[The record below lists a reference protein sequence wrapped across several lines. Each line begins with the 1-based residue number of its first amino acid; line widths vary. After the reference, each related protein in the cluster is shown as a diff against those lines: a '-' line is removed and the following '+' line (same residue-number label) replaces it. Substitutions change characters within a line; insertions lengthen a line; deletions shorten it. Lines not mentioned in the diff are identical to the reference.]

1 MNQEQLHEKIEFNH
15 VRELIEWAGDV
26 YGEQTAYSFRV
37 NPHEDTVT
45 EISYQSF
52 RGDVRAG
59 VRYAFHGLRR
69 QTLHPDRKNDL

>member
-45 EISYQSF
+45 EISILW
-52 RGDVRAG
+52 V
-59 VRYAFHGLRR
+59 
-69 QTLHPDRKNDL
+69 HPSELPSWQCCAA